1 MKRTTSM
8 IVILLLLGQSSL
20 AWSFPWNKDF
30 VDQLSQ
36 KAQESL
42 APLGPSSIPVE
53 GGETL
58 PTLPADVTEA
68 EMDEAKDANAG
79 MPNPV
84 AATAASIARG
94 AELYEIT
101 CRVCHGTEGNGEGP
115 VGLKFLTKAPVDL
128 SEEYTQDQTDGQL
141 FFTLTR
147 GRALMPFYR
156 DALNVEERWH
166 VINYVRSE
174 FGT

>member
-1 MKRTTSM
+1 MKRTTCL
-8 IVILLLLGQSSL
+8 IVTLLLLVQTSL
-20 AWSFPWNKDF
+20 AWGFPWNKDF
-30 VDQLSQ
+30 VDQLAQ

-42 APLGPSSIPVE
+42 APLGPGSVPIL

-58 PTLPADVTEA
+58 QALPASVTEA
-68 EMDEAKDANAG
+68 EMDALKDANAS

-84 AATAASIARG
+84 PATAASIARG
-94 AELYEIT
+94 AELYQMT
-101 CRVCHGTEGNGEGP
+101 CLVCHGPEGDGEGP
-115 VGLKFLTKAPVDL
+115 VGLKFVTKAPVNL
-128 SEEYTQDQTDGQL
+128 SEEYTQDQTDGQI